1 MALIAKIDFGSQGWN
16 IITYTDGTKYI
27 GHTVNN
33 EIREGLGTLYDSD
46 GNILQRGEW
55 LKDEFILPIETS
67 EFDRILGSR

>member
-1 MALIAKIDFGSQGWN
+1 MVLIAQIEFGSQGWN
-16 IITYTDGTKYI
+16 IITYTDDTKYI
-27 GHTVNN
+27 GHTVDN
-33 EIREGLGTLYDSD
+33 EIREGLGTLYDSE

>member
-1 MALIAKIDFGSQGWN
+1 MALIAKIEFGSQGWN
-16 IITYTDGTKYI
+16 TLTYTDDTKYI

-33 EIREGLGTLYDSD
+33 EIREGLGTLYDSE
-46 GNILQRGEW
+46 GNILLRGEW

>member
-1 MALIAKIDFGSQGWN
+1 MALIAKIEFGSQGWN
-16 IITYTDGTKYI
+16 KITYTDGTKYI
-27 GHTVNN
+27 GHTVDN

>member
-1 MALIAKIDFGSQGWN
+1 MALIAKIEFGSQGWN
-16 IITYTDGTKYI
+16 IITYTDGAKFI
-27 GHTVNN
+27 GHTVDN